1 MLAITKSMAL
11 QGLNGYL
18 ISVQVDVSAG
28 MPCFEIVGLPDTSVK
43 ESRERVKTAIK
54 NSNVEFFSRKIV
66 VNLAPANIKKEGAI
80 LDLSIAVAV
89 LIATQKIR
97 NSSLKEILEST
108 IFIGELSLDG
118 SVEKINGVLPICIE
132 ARRLGV
138 KRIILSRKNAKE
150 ASVING
156 IDILPVNNLSEVIN
170 YLNGNL
176 DIKKEQTKEFNLNNI
191 DRYKFD
197 FSEVKGQEI
206 AKRALEIAAAGGH
219 NVLLIRITWIWKDN
233 VS

>member
-54 NSNVEFFSRKIV
+54 NSNVEFLSRKIV

-176 DIKKEQTKEFNLNNI
+176 DIKKEQTKDFNLNNI

-197 FSEVKGQEI
+197 FSEVKGQET

-219 NVLLIRITWIWKDN
+219 NVLLIRTTWIWEDN

>member
-54 NSNVEFFSRKIV
+54 NSNVEFLSRKIV

-170 YLNGNL
+170 YLNGSL
-176 DIKKEQTKEFNLNNI
+176 DIKKEQTKDFNLNNI

>member
-138 KRIILSRKNAKE
+138 KRIILSRKK
-150 ASVING
+150 S
-156 IDILPVNNLSEVIN
+156 
-170 YLNGNL
+170 
-176 DIKKEQTKEFNLNNI
+176 
-191 DRYKFD
+191 
-197 FSEVKGQEI
+197 
-206 AKRALEIAAAGGH
+206 
-219 NVLLIRITWIWKDN
+219 
-233 VS
+233 

>member
-170 YLNGNL
+170 YLNGSL